1 MTDLEMEQIRSN
13 INKMVADVDFSHKNY
28 KLDEEKHKL
37 DEKKYMLDAIKL
49 VLYGVAVG
57 AAVVLATV
65 KILG

>member
-1 MTDLEMEQIRSN
+1 MTDLEMEQMRSN
-13 INKMVADVDFSHKNY
+13 INKMVADIDLSHKS
-28 KLDEEKHKL
+28 HKL